1 MRIKSGGPN
10 RARAAKKASAAKK
23 AGKAKFSGVLDEQV
37 DTEKKAREIRNALMD
52 ELVGLAA
59 DLDTGKASKEEATRK
74 FAGMVIRERFGDQS
88 KSKGGAKME
97 ETIGDMVEDDPV
109 FVSRLQTQL
118 KKIAK
123 S

>member
-10 RARAAKKASAAKK
+10 RARGAQKASKAKKSS
-23 AGKAKFSGVLDEQV
+23 KAKFSGVLEEKV
-37 DTEKKAREIRNALMD
+37 DTEEKAREIRNALMD
-52 ELVGLAA
+52 ELIGLA
-59 DLDTGKASKEEATRK
+59 DEMKSGKATKEETSRK
-74 FAGMVIRERFGDQS
+74 FAGLVIRDRFGEQGD
-88 KSKGGAKME
+88 SKGGARME
-97 ETIGDMVEDDPV
+97 ETIGDLVEDDPV